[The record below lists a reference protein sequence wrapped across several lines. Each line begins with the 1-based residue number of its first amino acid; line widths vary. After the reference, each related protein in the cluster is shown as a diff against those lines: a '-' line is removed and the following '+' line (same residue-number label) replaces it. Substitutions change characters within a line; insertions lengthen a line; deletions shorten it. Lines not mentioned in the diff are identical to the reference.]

1 MRSDELRACFILNLA
16 GLREVSAEALVIVSL
31 AKLCRI
37 GKVLEGLRVHGIVLG
52 PPPPPVDADA
62 DANANDESADC
73 PVSTEGMS

>member
-16 GLREVSAEALVIVSL
+16 GLREVSAEALVVVPL
-31 AKLCRI
+31 AKFCRI
-37 GKVLEGLRVHGIVLG
+37 GKVLEGLRVHGIVFG
-52 PPPPPVDADA
+52 PPPPPV